1 MPKVPACDR
10 RGGQIQIAE
19 RVMPPRHQPF
29 TFVQIDIAPIACPS
43 CGSKA
48 RLLSRSPLGMSAF
61 GGKADIAVTCDQCG
75 ARCPGFA
82 EGAVSY
88 QPEAGSMH
96 VLRILLLVMTAGVLA
111 FILYQAI
118 TRQIPRDA
126 FWTVIA
132 IACGFSLNLIYLW
145 FAKPGELPVA
155 IEDKP
160 PVAVEEK
167 APVVDK
173 ANDAGP
179 QPDEVSGK
187 RGLTPNCEKVR
198 RTADLLR
205 FFANRIQKG
214 EETQSVVADVT
225 QQEKRI
231 TAVCPD

>member
-1 MPKVPACDR
+1 
-10 RGGQIQIAE
+10 
-19 RVMPPRHQPF
+19 
-29 TFVQIDIAPIACPS
+29 
-43 CGSKA
+43 
-48 RLLSRSPLGMSAF
+48 
-61 GGKADIAVTCDQCG
+61 
-75 ARCPGFA
+75 
-82 EGAVSY
+82 
-88 QPEAGSMH
+88 MH

-111 FILYQAI
+111 FFLYQAI

-132 IACGFSLNLIYLW
+132 IVCGFSLNLIYLW
-145 FAKPGELPVA
+145 FSTPGGPPVA

-173 ANDAGP
+173 ANDAGL
-179 QPDEVSGK
+179 QPDEASGK
-187 RGLTPNCEKVR
+187 QAFTPNCEKEIR

-205 FFANRIQKG
+205 FFANRIQAG
-214 EETQSVVADVT
+214 EETQSVVGDMR

>member
-1 MPKVPACDR
+1 M
-10 RGGQIQIAE
+10 
-19 RVMPPRHQPF
+19 
-29 TFVQIDIAPIACPS
+29 
-43 CGSKA
+43 
-48 RLLSRSPLGMSAF
+48 
-61 GGKADIAVTCDQCG
+61 
-75 ARCPGFA
+75 PGFA

-118 TRQIPRDA
+118 TRQISRDA

-187 RGLTPNCEKVR
+187 RGLTPNCEKELR

-205 FFANRIQKG
+205 FFANRIQTG
-214 EETQSVVADVT
+214 EETQSVVADVNE
-225 QQEKRI
+225 QEKRI
-231 TAVCPD
+231 ASVCPD

>member
-1 MPKVPACDR
+1 
-10 RGGQIQIAE
+10 
-19 RVMPPRHQPF
+19 
-29 TFVQIDIAPIACPS
+29 
-43 CGSKA
+43 
-48 RLLSRSPLGMSAF
+48 
-61 GGKADIAVTCDQCG
+61 
-75 ARCPGFA
+75 
-82 EGAVSY
+82 
-88 QPEAGSMH
+88 MH

-145 FAKPGELPVA
+145 FSTPGGPPVA

-173 ANDAGP
+173 GNDAGPGPPVAIEDKPPVAVEEKADAGP

-187 RGLTPNCEKVR
+187 RGLMPNCEKEVR

-205 FFANRIQKG
+205 FFANRIQAG
-214 EETQSVVADVT
+214 EETQSVVGDMR

-231 TAVCPD
+231 AAACPD

>member
-1 MPKVPACDR
+1 M
-10 RGGQIQIAE
+10 Q
-19 RVMPPRHQPF
+19 
-29 TFVQIDIAPIACPS
+29 
-43 CGSKA
+43 
-48 RLLSRSPLGMSAF
+48 
-61 GGKADIAVTCDQCG
+61 
-75 ARCPGFA
+75 
-82 EGAVSY
+82 
-88 QPEAGSMH
+88 

-118 TRQIPRDA
+118 ARQIPRDA

-145 FAKPGELPVA
+145 FSTTGGPPVA

-160 PVAVEEK
+160 PVVMEEKAPPGALEDKPSVAAEEK

-187 RGLTPNCEKVR
+187 QGLTPNCEKEVR

-205 FFANRIQKG
+205 FFANRIQAG
-214 EETQSVVADVT
+214 EEIQSVVGDMR

-231 TAVCPD
+231 AAVCPD

>member
-1 MPKVPACDR
+1 M
-10 RGGQIQIAE
+10 Q
-19 RVMPPRHQPF
+19 
-29 TFVQIDIAPIACPS
+29 
-43 CGSKA
+43 
-48 RLLSRSPLGMSAF
+48 
-61 GGKADIAVTCDQCG
+61 
-75 ARCPGFA
+75 
-82 EGAVSY
+82 
-88 QPEAGSMH
+88 

-111 FILYQAI
+111 FFLYQAI

-132 IACGFSLNLIYLW
+132 IACAFSLNLIYLS
-145 FAKPGELPVA
+145 FSTTGGPPVA
-155 IEDKP
+155 IEDKPPVVMEEKAPPGALEDKP

-173 ANDAGP
+173 ANEGGP

-187 RGLTPNCEKVR
+187 QGLTPNCEKEVR

-205 FFANRIQKG
+205 FFANRIQAG
-214 EETQSVVADVT
+214 EEIQSVVGDMR